1 MTKILKDLID
11 EGVLKNVETFSKKT
25 ESEMLFNSSLTGDS
39 LDFEWVDV
47 VTDALPYL
55 DNIVRNPKLT
65 LITEQNIEKIEKTK
79 KVTVETVK
87 DLSKHTY
94 FIDRIDEKTG
104 DVIPSKLLDIR
115 GIDTFNTYE
124 NRVIY
129 TLLDKLERFVKK
141 RLEELENFEMKNEK
155 TLEFASKS
163 KDLGG
168 KYNIE
173 MKIEALAGLEGD
185 GANPFQNQIKENMPR
200 IEKIRKY
207 QSVWR
212 KSEFTTVLK
221 KERAAFVRPPFTK
234 TNIIIKNP
242 NFQVAMKL
250 WTYLSQYDSKE
261 TEPEDGNETNGDD
274 IILGL
279 LNHSFT
285 IDYMVL
291 NCISKRKREQKNNL
305 KKVAGV
311 LVKEEVKKIIELLFS
326 LGIKITDEELLAL
339 FSEEIQKQ
347 KSKQSIGEKDI
358 KDKFKNAM
366 DEYIE
371 RTQEYL

>member
-1 MTKILKDLID
+1 
-11 EGVLKNVETFSKKT
+11 
-25 ESEMLFNSSLTGDS
+25 
-39 LDFEWVDV
+39 
-47 VTDALPYL
+47 
-55 DNIVRNPKLT
+55 
-65 LITEQNIEKIEKTK
+65 
-79 KVTVETVK
+79 
-87 DLSKHTY
+87 
-94 FIDRIDEKTG
+94 
-104 DVIPSKLLDIR
+104 
-115 GIDTFNTYE
+115 
-124 NRVIY
+124 
-129 TLLDKLERFVKK
+129 
-141 RLEELENFEMKNEK
+141 
-155 TLEFASKS
+155 
-163 KDLGG
+163 
-168 KYNIE
+168 
-173 MKIEALAGLEGD
+173 
-185 GANPFQNQIKENMPR
+185 
-200 IEKIRKY
+200 
-207 QSVWR
+207 
-212 KSEFTTVLK
+212 
-221 KERAAFVRPPFTK
+221 
-234 TNIIIKNP
+234 
-242 NFQVAMKL
+242 MKL

-311 LVKEEVKKIIELLFS
+311 LVKEEIKKIIELLYS

>member
-47 VTDALPYL
+47 VTNALPYL

-141 RLEELENFEMKNEK
+141 RLEELENF
-155 TLEFASKS
+155 
-163 KDLGG
+163 
-168 KYNIE
+168 E

-311 LVKEEVKKIIELLFS
+311 LVKEEIKKIIELLFS